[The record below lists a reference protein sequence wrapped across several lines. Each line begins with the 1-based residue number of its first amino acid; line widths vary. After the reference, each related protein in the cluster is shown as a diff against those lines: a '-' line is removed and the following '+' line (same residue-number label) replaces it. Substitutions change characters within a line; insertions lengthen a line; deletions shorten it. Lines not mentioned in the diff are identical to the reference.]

1 MKPAVKIT
9 ICLMLAAALIGALC
23 LLLLPSANWQLP
35 HFLHL
40 GSEFDDKDYH
50 IGASDVAERID
61 EVEINWSA
69 GKIRITSHD
78 GDGIRITES
87 GYENER
93 QQLRWRVVNGKLIIR
108 EHAPGLQWNLPHKT
122 LELSLP
128 ASGCGEL
135 SIDAASAEITLDSA
149 LTLRKLEAD
158 TASGSLSADG
168 LTADEVSFDSA
179 SGDCTLRGCD
189 VGKFDMDT
197 ASGSAVLS
205 GRFGALEL
213 DSASGDLELTAQT
226 APDSIETDTVSG
238 KVRLA
243 LPEDA
248 QFQAE
253 LDSVSGDLNVED
265 FSGAYRGETF
275 AVGSGGG
282 RYRFESVSG
291 DVTIFS
297 TR

>member
-9 ICLMLAAALIGALC
+9 ICLVVAAALIGALC
-23 LLLLPSANWQLP
+23 LLLLPAASWQLP
-35 HFLHL
+35 RIMHL
-40 GSEFDDKDYH
+40 GSDFDDKDYH
-50 IGASDVAERID
+50 IGASDVTERVD
-61 EVEINWSA
+61 EVEIDWSA
-69 GKIRITSHD
+69 GSIRVTTHD

-87 GYENER
+87 GYETER

-108 EHAPGLQWNLPHKT
+108 EHAPGLSWSLPHKA

-128 ASGCGEL
+128 ASGCNEL
-135 SIDAASAEITLDSA
+135 SIDAASAEITLDRA

-158 TASGSLSADG
+158 TASGSLSADE

-197 ASGSAVLS
+197 ASGKAVLS
-205 GRFGALEL
+205 GRFGTLEL

-226 APDSIETDTVSG
+226 VPGSIETDTVSG
-238 KVRLA
+238 KISLA

-265 FSGAYRGETF
+265 FSGSYRGDVFT
-275 AVGSGGG
+275 AGSGGG

-291 DVTIFS
+291 DVDIFFA
-297 TR
+297 R